1 MFNNALE
8 LQITQGSDMEN
19 IVPSISWQSTLE
31 AVMGD
36 LLAIFSLL
44 FLCFLSNQAV
54 AVSVVAPPVHCY
66 GRYHVVCIQA
76 PCDPGF
82 NPSGTSCTPSS
93 NTMIASRNTG
103 KPLTCGGT
111 NPCNVGTGNK
121 FQPEPNY
128 VGIGYYPIRLYLTYN
143 SGGSLPAAVKIS
155 TWGSQ
160 WRGTYNRSI
169 VYTSNTS
176 LKTASLIR
184 EDGTTQYFSQSI
196 GTGTPPLTT
205 TTWTSDADVV
215 GILIETGVDTSG
227 NPTGWTYANEND
239 EVERYDAL
247 GKLITLTN
255 RAGLVQTLSY
265 SDGTAVAPNGGVV
278 LDATGTATTAT
289 LPAGKLIRVSDIAG
303 HPLNF
308 GYDTTGRV
316 VKMTDPA
323 GGTYLYTY
331 SGPLLTDN
339 LTTVT
344 YPDGKIRTYLYGET
358 ANVSATPAAGI
369 SYTHALT
376 GILDE
381 NGTRYASWTY
391 DANGLATSSEHGAF
405 GSGIDHVGLAY
416 TAPDANG
423 NSSTVVTDP
432 RGNVRTYTFSTLLGV
447 VKNTGITGQPC
458 NGCSAA
464 FTYDANGNV
473 ASRTDFKGNKTCYAY
488 DLARNLETVRLE
500 GVASGTACPT
510 NLATYVPSTVAGS
523 VERKTSTQWH
533 STYRLATLVAEP
545 LHTIGYNYDA
555 QGNLLTRTV
564 QPTADV
570 TGGAG
575 LTAAAAGTP
584 RTTTYTYN
592 PVGQVLTVDGPR
604 TDVADVASYTYNPA
618 DAACGGN
625 SATGC
630 RGQLASV
637 TNALNQTTTL
647 GNYDANG
654 HPGTLTDPNGL
665 VTTLSYDPRSRLISR
680 TTGSET
686 TGYSYDGVGQIK
698 TVTAASG
705 AIYSYTYDPAH
716 RLTDIADNLGNH
728 IHYTLDVMGNRTK
741 EETFD
746 NTGTLVQTH
755 SRTFDA
761 LNRLYQDIGA
771 INQTT
776 TYTYDANGN
785 LTSITDP
792 LNRQTLNTYDAL
804 NRLSQ
809 NTDASN
815 GQTRYGYNGLD
826 QLTQVIDP
834 KNLTTQYSR
843 DGLNN
848 LNQQTSPD
856 TGITG
861 YSYDAAG
868 NVLTRTDAKGQ
879 IATYTYDALNRVTS
893 ISYTGAP
900 AQNISYTYD
909 QGTNG
914 LGHLTQITDLTGT
927 TNYSYDVPGRLI
939 GETKLTH
946 GITYTSGYGYDTQ
959 GRLSSMTYPSG
970 RIVNYTF
977 DNLGRIKQITST
989 FNAATTTLASN
1000 IVYEPFG
1007 GVHSFNFGDGTTA
1020 PIQTYTRQ
1028 RSMLEAVSLL
1038 TARKIDALRVTHERC
1053 EQEIREQE
1061 FAKLASEA
1069 QLTALRSQV
1078 NPHFLF
1084 NALTTIGYLI
1094 QTAPDKAFE
1103 TLMRLTQLL
1112 RRVLKSTDEFCTLG
1126 EEINLIENYLD
1137 IERMRFEE
1145 RLQVEIDVPQP
1156 LRKQR
1161 IPSLILQPLIENSIK
1176 HAISENKRGG
1186 KVTIIAAVEHT
1197 VHGENLLLQVFDTGA
1212 GDKARDFTSSNG
1224 IGLENIRERLAS
1236 YYGKKASF
1244 EIKTDLNRGTTA
1256 EVRFP
1261 LETVGTQSV

>member
-1 MFNNALE
+1 
-8 LQITQGSDMEN
+8 
-19 IVPSISWQSTLE
+19 
-31 AVMGD
+31 
-36 LLAIFSLL
+36 
-44 FLCFLSNQAV
+44 
-54 AVSVVAPPVHCY
+54 
-66 GRYHVVCIQA
+66 
-76 PCDPGF
+76 
-82 NPSGTSCTPSS
+82 
-93 NTMIASRNTG
+93 
-103 KPLTCGGT
+103 
-111 NPCNVGTGNK
+111 
-121 FQPEPNY
+121 
-128 VGIGYYPIRLYLTYN
+128 
-143 SGGSLPAAVKIS
+143 
-155 TWGSQ
+155 
-160 WRGTYNRSI
+160 
-169 VYTSNTS
+169 
-176 LKTASLIR
+176 
-184 EDGTTQYFSQSI
+184 
-196 GTGTPPLTT
+196 
-205 TTWTSDADVV
+205 
-215 GILIETGVDTSG
+215 
-227 NPTGWTYANEND
+227 
-239 EVERYDAL
+239 
-247 GKLITLTN
+247 
-255 RAGLVQTLSY
+255 
-265 SDGTAVAPNGGVV
+265 
-278 LDATGTATTAT
+278 
-289 LPAGKLIRVSDIAG
+289 
-303 HPLNF
+303 
-308 GYDTTGRV
+308 
-316 VKMTDPA
+316 
-323 GGTYLYTY
+323 
-331 SGPLLTDN
+331 
-339 LTTVT
+339 
-344 YPDGKIRTYLYGET
+344 
-358 ANVSATPAAGI
+358 
-369 SYTHALT
+369 
-376 GILDE
+376 
-381 NGTRYASWTY
+381 
-391 DANGLATSSEHGAF
+391 
-405 GSGIDHVGLAY
+405 
-416 TAPDANG
+416 
-423 NSSTVVTDP
+423 
-432 RGNVRTYTFSTLLGV
+432 
-447 VKNTGITGQPC
+447 
-458 NGCSAA
+458 
-464 FTYDANGNV
+464 
-473 ASRTDFKGNKTCYAY
+473 DFKGNKTCYAY
-488 DLARNLETVRLE
+488 DLVRNLETARLE
-500 GVASGTACPT
+500 GVASGSACPT

-575 LTAAAAGTP
+575 LTAAAVGTP

-592 PVGQVLTVDGPR
+592 AVGQVLTVDGPR
-604 TDVADVASYTYNPA
+604 TDAVDITTYTYDPA
-618 DAACGGN
+618 GN
-625 SATGC
+625 LT
-630 RGQLASV
+630 SV
-637 TNALNQTTTL
+637 KNALNQITSL
-647 GNYDANG
+647 SNYDLNG
-654 HPGTLTDPNGL
+654 RVGTLTDPNGL

-776 TYTYDANGN
+776 TYAYDANGN

-809 NTDASN
+809 NTDAAN

-879 IATYTYDALNRVTS
+879 TATYTYDALNRVTS

-1028 RSMLEAVSLL
+1028 RDQDGRIASYTLKGKSLSIGYDAASQISFISDPTNLPNIANYGYDPLSRL
-1038 TARKIDALRVTHERC
+1038 TSYTQGTINQGYGYDADGNRITQTLGSTLSNYSYVPGSN
-1053 EQEIREQE
+1053 
-1061 FAKLASEA
+1061 KLASIQTGAATQTLA
-1069 QLTALRSQV
+1069 QDANGATTSDATRQYGYDVRGRLVQTTTAQGV
-1078 NPHFLF
+1078 INYEV
-1084 NALTTIGYLI
+1084 NALG
-1094 QTAPDKAFE
+1094 
-1103 TLMRLTQLL
+1103 L
-1112 RRVLKSTDEFCTLG
+1112 RV
-1126 EEINLIENYLD
+1126 
-1137 IERMRFEE
+1137 
-1145 RLQVEIDVPQP
+1145 
-1156 LRKQR
+1156 RKQV
-1161 IPSLILQPLIENSIK
+1161 PYANTDTLYHYDAQGHLIGESATGTSKFAREYIYLGDQP
-1176 HAISENKRGG
+1176 
-1186 KVTIIAAVEHT
+1186 VAVM
-1197 VHGENLLLQVFDTGA
+1197 Q
-1212 GDKARDFTSSNG
+1212 
-1224 IGLENIRERLAS
+1224 
-1236 YYGKKASF
+1236 
-1244 EIKTDLNRGTTA
+1244 
-1256 EVRFP
+1256 
-1261 LETVGTQSV
+1261 